1 MEEEGKRPRI
11 GIVNL
16 EKRRHPRFTVDLPI
30 EYFKIDS
37 STPYAGRLINGSE
50 GGLLVYLPERVAIGQ
65 HLKMK
70 IFFSFGSDLN
80 IVEIQ
85 AEVVWEDIHLGRDWG
100 DYRFGVRFMDISQDD
115 LNKLKD
121 FLRNLSA

>member
-1 MEEEGKRPRI
+1 MEQEGKKPRI

-16 EKRRHPRFTVDLPI
+16 EKRRYPRFTVDLPV
-30 EYFKIDS
+30 EYLQIDS
-37 STPYAGRLINGSE
+37 STPSTGRLINASE
-50 GGLLVYLPERVAIGQ
+50 GGLLVYLPERVAVGQ

-70 IFFSFGSDLN
+70 IYFSFGSDLN
-80 IVEIQ
+80 TVEIR
-85 AEVVWEDIHLGRDWG
+85 AEVVWEDIHLGKDWG
-100 DYRFGVRFMDISQDD
+100 DYRFGVRFTDISQDD